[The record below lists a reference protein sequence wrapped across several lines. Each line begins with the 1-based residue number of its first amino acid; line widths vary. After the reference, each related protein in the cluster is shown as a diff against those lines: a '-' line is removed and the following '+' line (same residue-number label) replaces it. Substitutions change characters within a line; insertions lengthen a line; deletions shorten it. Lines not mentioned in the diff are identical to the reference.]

1 VTVRRIALSV
11 VVLAAVVAGCGG
23 SSRPLTPVQKCTAGL
38 QAMVNNG
45 LLGPDGLTGGSA
57 AAIRANG
64 TAADVAM
71 LDTAQ
76 KACNPLSPAQA
87 RQAGRAVN
95 P

>member
-1 VTVRRIALSV
+1 MTVRRIALSV

-23 SSRPLTPVQKCTAGL
+23 KSTPLTPVQKCTAGL

>member
-1 VTVRRIALSV
+1 VTDRRIALSV
-11 VVLAAVVAGCGG
+11 VVLAAVIAGCG

-71 LDTAQ
+71 LNTAQ